1 MPDQS
6 STIVSGPSKT
16 RARFRH
22 LPPTALRVKPRD
34 VWRGAASIVSP
45 DDALARFRQAVLQQ
59 TGSPT
64 CFLLGSG
71 RAALTVILLGL
82 RRLSGRTRV
91 IIPAYS
97 CPTMVQSV
105 LRAGLEPVLCDVSVG
120 TLDLDRNMLES
131 LIAGEVLAIVP
142 AHLYG
147 LAQDERDLL
156 ELGRQRG
163 IWIVEDAAQAFG
175 ATLAGR
181 MVGTW
186 GDAGLY
192 SLGRSKCIPA
202 GHGGVIVA
210 QEAMAGPIEGA
221 LTETL
226 GPRAVQ
232 DSRAGKGW
240 GALAAFAA
248 YAPATHPAGWWFIA
262 RSPLNP
268 ADEGMDLD
276 TLPPVELRGLSAVHA
291 GLGASILQRLESAQA
306 EGRRNAERLMAEL
319 AGFPFVTLPRI
330 PPEAVPAFLRLP
342 VVLDRQERADRL
354 FELLWQQG
362 IGVSRS
368 YWRTLPDL
376 FSSVLQVSQEGFPGA
391 MRLANCLL
399 TLPTHAYLRD
409 RDFATVVHAFRAVA
423 S

>member
-1 MPDQS
+1 MPDRS
-6 STIVSGPSKT
+6 RTS
-16 RARFRH
+16 ARFRH
-22 LPPTALRVKPRD
+22 LPPTAIRVKRAD
-34 VWRGAASIVSP
+34 IWRGAASLLTP
-45 DDALARFRQAVLQQ
+45 DDALAGFRLAVVQR
-59 TGSPT
+59 TGSPA

-71 RAALTVILLGL
+71 RAALAVILTGL
-82 RRLSGRTRV
+82 RRLNRSGDGGAIRSRV

-105 LRAGLEPVLCDVSVG
+105 LSAGLEPVLCDVSVK
-120 TLDLDRNMLES
+120 TLDLDRNRLER
-131 LIAGEVLAIVP
+131 LIDDEVLAIVP

-156 ELGRQRG
+156 EVGRQRG

-210 QEAMAGPIEGA
+210 QDRGASAIEGA
-221 LTETL
+221 LHE
-226 GPRAVQ
+226 AVGQ
-232 DSRAGKGW
+232 GHPKGKDW
-240 GALAAFAA
+240 AALAAFVV
-248 YAPATHPAGWWFIA
+248 YGPATHPAGWWFIA
-262 RSPLNP
+262 RSRFNP
-268 ADEGMDLD
+268 ADEGMDLN
-276 TLPPVELRGLSAVHA
+276 TLPPLRIGALSAVHA
-291 GLGASILQRLESAQA
+291 GLGASVVERLESVQAQ
-306 EGRRNAERLMAEL
+306 GRRNAARLMAEL
-319 AGFPFVTLPRI
+319 AEFPFVSLPHVS
-330 PPEAVPAFLRLP
+330 PDAVPAFLRLP

-354 FELLWQQG
+354 FDELWRQG

-376 FSSVLQVSQEGFPGA
+376 FSGVLQPGEESFPGA
-391 MRLANCLL
+391 VRLA
-399 TLPTHAYLRD
+399 
-409 RDFATVVHAFRAVA
+409 
-423 S
+423 